1 MTKIEE
7 TLAMKNDE
15 RRGDEED
22 EYGASTVWVGLGL
35 GLVVWHAGA
44 GSLVIDYSGSVELS
58 LFIYIRWEESDT
70 WSFPSW

>member
-1 MTKIEE
+1 MPGELLWRLMTWSMGVTKIEE

-22 EYGASTVWVGLGL
+22 EYGSSKVWVGLGL

-44 GSLVIDYSGSVELS
+44 GSLVV
-58 LFIYIRWEESDT
+58 
-70 WSFPSW
+70 

>member
-1 MTKIEE
+1 MTWSVGVTKIEE

-15 RRGDEED
+15 RRGGEED

-44 GSLVIDYSGSVELS
+44 
-58 LFIYIRWEESDT
+58 
-70 WSFPSW
+70 